1 MKKFIKETLLTPLC
15 ETEGGLN
22 KMIGREKHRS
32 LEHIKYPADYVGL
45 NTLVFDEPRISI
57 RGTGRK
63 RLPIEAIISDIKIT
77 QGTNFQM
84 TKDRIFSYPV
94 HLVEGNVDNGK
105 FKGVIHARRVDS
117 LYGPM
122 KFSQLHFY
130 LGKDGRFFAGK
141 SMDYDQ
147 TKKHLTAELRE
158 LDLPLDIS
166 GIGTQYQVDLPF
178 LRVMTA
184 YFQPKR

>member
-1 MKKFIKETLLTPLC
+1 
-15 ETEGGLN
+15 
-22 KMIGREKHRS
+22 MIGRETHRS
-32 LEHIKYPADYVGL
+32 LEHIKYPAHYVGL
-45 NTLVFDEPRISI
+45 STLVFDEPSI
-57 RGTGRK
+57 TLIGTGRK
-63 RLPIEAIISDIKIT
+63 RLPIEAIISDINIT

-94 HLVEGNVDNGK
+94 HVVEGNVDNGK

-117 LYGPM
+117 PYGPM

-130 LGKDGRFFAGK
+130 LGKDGRFYEGK
-141 SMDYDQ
+141 SMDHDQ

-158 LDLPLDIS
+158 LKHPIDTS
-166 GIGTQYQVDLPF
+166 GIGTQYRVDLPF

-184 YFQPKR
+184 YFEPRK